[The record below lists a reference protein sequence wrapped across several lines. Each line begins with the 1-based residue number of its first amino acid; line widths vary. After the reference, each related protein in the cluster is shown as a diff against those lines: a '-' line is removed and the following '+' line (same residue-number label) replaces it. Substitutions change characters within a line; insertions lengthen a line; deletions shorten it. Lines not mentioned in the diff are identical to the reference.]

1 MNSRSAGERNRRSP
15 WALAVAAVVL
25 AAVALVLTQVPG
37 DRLPD
42 APREPDADRR
52 AAAEV
57 SSADIASGDSAS
69 GPSGQS
75 IPLTSEDDPTST
87 AGGAGS
93 VTSTAAVVPTAE
105 MLLAAVDG
113 TGADDVTWALQQV
126 VDAVPD
132 GGTLRLPSDA
142 RYRIE
147 GTLSVE
153 GRRGLTIEGDG
164 ATLVATTKGRPN
176 RFHVLIQHSSGIVI
190 RDLHVV
196 GANPQAGAREGAY
209 HPGHEWQHGFT
220 ILSSHDVTLDGVGV
234 SRVYGDLVYI
244 GQDGA
249 GPWSENVTIE
259 NSTLTHSGRQGI
271 AVVAARDVFVRHNVI
286 DEVARAS
293 IDLEPAGPHAAVDG
307 VTVSDNRFGP
317 SLMYFLAAGSDRP
330 VDNVTVSGNE
340 GFGGRALKLAVVG
353 GPGASRRNW
362 TVVDNVGVGAA
373 DWGRAAQTYVGVDGL
388 VVRGNVQAV
397 LPGLLHGVLVQ
408 DSCNFV
414 VEDNHFPNSRGELL
428 VEGTC

>member
-1 MNSRSAGERNRRSP
+1 MDSRPARERNPRSP
-15 WALAVAAVVL
+15 WVRTVAGVVVV
-25 AAVALVLTQVPG
+25 AVALALMQVQG
-37 DRLPD
+37 DRPSPS
-42 APREPDADRR
+42 PREPEADRSATPAVPSADGGNADSDGGASGQPTSSR
-52 AAAEV
+52 AADDTTGAAE
-57 SSADIASGDSAS
+57 
-69 GPSGQS
+69 
-75 IPLTSEDDPTST
+75 
-87 AGGAGS
+87 
-93 VTSTAAVVPTAE
+93 AVIPTADD
-105 MLLAAVDG
+105 LLASVDA

-132 GGTLRLPSDA
+132 GETLRLPPNA

-153 GRRGLTIEGDG
+153 GRSDFMIEGNG
-164 ATLVATTKGRPN
+164 ATLVATTKGQPDRY
-176 RFHVLIQHSSGIVI
+176 HVLIQHSSGIVV

-196 GANPQAGAREGAY
+196 GANPRAGAREGAF

-220 ILSSHDVTLDGVGV
+220 ILSSRDVTLDGVGV

-249 GPWSENVTIE
+249 GPWSENVIVE

-271 AVVAARDVFVRHNVI
+271 AVVAARNVVVRHNLI

-293 IDLEPAGPHAAVDG
+293 IDFEPIGPHAAVDG
-307 VTVSDNRFGP
+307 VTISDNRFGP
-317 SLMYFLAAGSDRP
+317 SRMYFLAAGSKRP
-330 VDNVTVSGNE
+330 VDNIIVSRNE
-340 GFGGRALKLAVVG
+340 GFGGRALKLAVRA

-362 TVVDNVGVGAA
+362 TVVDNVGVGEA
-373 DWGRAAQTYVGVDGL
+373 DWGRAAQTYIGVDGL
-388 VVRGNVQAV
+388 IVRGNVQPV
-397 LPGLLHGVLVQ
+397 VPGLLHGVHVM

-414 VEDNHFPNSRGELL
+414 VEDNHFPASRGELL